1 MEALSV
7 ISAATR
13 FLGNLSGRKSDQAS
27 AAISAVQKAI
37 HESEKYFIC
46 LAQGE
51 QRSREKEHFVSD
63 FWVAAAEPVRRVDEE
78 FSGWCDSKAYYW
90 LTRDS
95 YTENDIRQLN
105 IGLEVM
111 NKRLQKL
118 MKES

>member
-7 ISAATR
+7 ISAATK
-13 FLGNLSGRKSDQAS
+13 FLGHISGRKSDQAS
-27 AAISAVQKAI
+27 AAIAAVQKAL

-46 LAQGE
+46 LSQGE
-51 QRSREKEHFVSD
+51 QRSIEKEHLVSD
-63 FWVAAAEPVRRVDEE
+63 LWVAAAEPVRRVDEE
-78 FSGWCDSKAYYW
+78 YAGWCSNKAYYW

-95 YTENDIRQLN
+95 YTENDIKQLN